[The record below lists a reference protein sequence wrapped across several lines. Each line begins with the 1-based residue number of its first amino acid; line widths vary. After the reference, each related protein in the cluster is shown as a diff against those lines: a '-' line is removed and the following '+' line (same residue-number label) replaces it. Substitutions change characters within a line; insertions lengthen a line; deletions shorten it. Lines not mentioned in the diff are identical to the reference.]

1 MDVLVVSGGSSRQQF
16 DERPVTCREID
27 DTPREDLVETYP
39 DRVAPAADL
48 YTGREHE
55 RVKGAVRELRRSAD
69 VDWRIL
75 SPGYGL
81 VGADTD
87 LVAYDCSFSD
97 IDVLR
102 SRAEGLGLEPEEL
115 TRQET
120 RRAVGRELGIHEQS
134 RLALSDGFD
143 LALIALPTD
152 HVSVVAPGLDPVPA
166 GTTAIAIVAESAAN
180 SIGDCDWLPATDT
193 ERTILGSNWIDLRGH
208 LLATLAESIDG
219 TADLQA
225 VCERPGLAYYRSLG
239 MA

>member
-1 MDVLVVSGGSSRQQF
+1 MIRPGRTSSSHTQTGSH
-16 DERPVTCREID
+16 RP
-27 DTPREDLVETYP
+27 
-39 DRVAPAADL
+39 ANL

-55 RVKGAVRELRRSAD
+55 RVKVPVSELRGSAD

-81 VGADTD
+81 VAADTD

-102 SRAEGLGLEPEEL
+102 SRAERLGLAPNEL

-120 RRAVGRELGIHEQS
+120 RRAVGRELGIHEQM

-152 HVSVVAPGLDPVPA
+152 QVSVVAPGLDSAPA

-180 SIGDCDWLPATDT
+180 SVGDCDWLPATET
-193 ERTILGSNWIDLRGH
+193 ERTILGSNWVDIRGH
-208 LLATLAESIDG
+208 LLATLVESIDG
-219 TADLQA
+219 IGDLQT
-225 VCERPGLAYYRSLG
+225 VYERPALAYYRSHG
-239 MA
+239 MG